1 MLATFFLWIL
11 LAMICGLIGNIILS
25 IILKS
30 DDRLHISDLFL
41 YSQWLGILT
50 LSSFMYCVSFVS
62 AIHIYHFLALGVFT
76 LLLSF
81 SIPNAKQNLVLLS
94 HAIQRSW
101 KKIIYISPLFLFAAL
116 YSSQIIFWGDTGGY
130 HWSLIK
136 WASEVGT
143 VPGIG
148 LLFDR
153 FGLGSAWFSTHAIFN
168 HGILMGRVG
177 AIVNGYILA
186 LVLCNLI
193 FSFLPNK
200 NNAINFNLA
209 DRFVFIGYL
218 IVLPLVFRWGM
229 LVSASP
235 DIPVIMAIILAGHIY
250 LNTRISSLSAS
261 LLVLTI
267 SVFAFNIKFSAIP
280 LLFIAASIFLI
291 NNKFKFDW
299 NVIFLIGF
307 GTLPIL
313 IGNLLITGYPLFPS
327 TFLQF
332 NLPWQVDLKTA
343 QYIRKVVFDSA
354 FYGPAI
360 WPYPELHPIS
370 FYEAILQWATSR
382 YEIPTVIL
390 LLSNCVLFPI
400 LIVKARSNHRLL
412 LLLAV
417 AVFGIFFFLLNAPTL
432 RFGVQWML
440 IIPAVFGAYF
450 FPEKLIKKIPLNASI
465 YISTI
470 LGCVLIGLI
479 IFPLSHAHQML
490 LTAIKSNEIKID
502 ANPRFNFI
510 LPPPIISIDIGDIV
524 NGRATSVKTNE
535 SKVANDLTFPYYRS
549 SICWDAPLPCGTPE
563 KNTKLKNPELGV
575 SGGFIRDS
583 NK

>member
-1 MLATFFLWIL
+1 
-11 LAMICGLIGNIILS
+11 
-25 IILKS
+25 
-30 DDRLHISDLFL
+30 
-41 YSQWLGILT
+41 
-50 LSSFMYCVSFVS
+50 
-62 AIHIYHFLALGVFT
+62 
-76 LLLSF
+76 
-81 SIPNAKQNLVLLS
+81 
-94 HAIQRSW
+94 
-101 KKIIYISPLFLFAAL
+101 
-116 YSSQIIFWGDTGGY
+116 
-130 HWSLIK
+130 
-136 WASEVGT
+136 
-143 VPGIG
+143 
-148 LLFDR
+148 
-153 FGLGSAWFSTHAIFN
+153 
-168 HGILMGRVG
+168 
-177 AIVNGYILA
+177 
-186 LVLCNLI
+186 
-193 FSFLPNK
+193 
-200 NNAINFNLA
+200 
-209 DRFVFIGYL
+209 
-218 IVLPLVFRWGM
+218 M

-261 LLVLTI
+261 LLVLII
-267 SVFAFNIKFSAIP
+267 SIFAFNIKFSAIP

-432 RFGVQWML
+432 RFGVQWLL

-450 FPEKLIKKIPLNASI
+450 FPEKLIKKIPLSASI

-479 IFPLSHAHQML
+479 FFPLSHAHQML

-535 SKVANDLTFPYYRS
+535 NKVANDLTFPYYRS

-575 SGGFIRDS
+575 SGGFILDS